1 MEQRTMGQE
10 RLSAFI
16 DAVIAIIMT
25 ILVLELDKPKTL
37 DWQGLWELRE
47 NFFAYA
53 LSFFWL
59 GAMWVNLHAYSHR
72 TEKITQKT
80 VWAAMVMLFFASL
93 FPYATNL
100 IAMDFYNATVQVFYR
115 IIVLLITAATLV
127 FYRTVSEVNPS
138 EEFRQMSEKRSRW
151 IKWDILLKIIGLI
164 CSLTIFPI
172 GTSLAVF
179 ITLCGLVIPNQFRN

>member
-100 IAMDFYNATVQVFYR
+100 IAMDFYNATVQVFYG

>member
-1 MEQRTMGQE
+1 MERQTMGQE

-59 GAMWVNLHAYSHR
+59 GAMWVNLHAFSHR

-80 VWAAMVMLFFASL
+80 VWATIIMLFFASL
-93 FPYATNL
+93 FPYATSL
-100 IAMDFYNATVQVFYR
+100 IAMDFYNPTVQVFYG
-115 IIVLLITAATLV
+115 IIVLLITTATLS
-127 FYRTVSEVNPS
+127 FYRTVSEVNPTD
-138 EEFRQMSEKRSRW
+138 ELQRLREQRNRW
-151 IKWDILLKIIGLI
+151 IKWDILLKLSGLI
-164 CSLTIFPI
+164 CSATIFPI
-172 GTSLAVF
+172 GSSLAVL

>member
-1 MEQRTMGQE
+1 MGRQTMRQE

-59 GAMWVNLHAYSHR
+59 GAMWVNLHSYSQR

-80 VWAAMVMLFFASL
+80 VWAAISMLFFASL
-93 FPYATNL
+93 FPYATSL
-100 IAMDFYNATVQVFYR
+100 IAMDFYNATVQVFYG
-115 IIVLLITAATLV
+115 IIVLLITAATLI
-127 FYRTVSEVNPS
+127 FFRTISEVNPS
-138 EEFRQMSEKRSRW
+138 EEFHEMSARRSKW
-151 IKWDILLKIIGLI
+151 IRWDILFKVIGLV
-164 CSLTIFPI
+164 CSATIFPI
-172 GTSLAVF
+172 GSSLAVL
-179 ITLCGLVIPNQFRN
+179 ITLCGLIIPNQFRN

>member
-100 IAMDFYNATVQVFYR
+100 IAMDFYNATVQVFYG

-138 EEFRQMSEKRSRW
+138 EEFRQMSETRSRW

>member
-1 MEQRTMGQE
+1 MERQTMGQE

-59 GAMWVNLHAYSHR
+59 GAMWVNLHSYSQR

-80 VWAAMVMLFFASL
+80 VWAAISMLFFASL
-93 FPYATNL
+93 FPYATSL
-100 IAMDFYNATVQVFYR
+100 IAMDFYNATVQVFYG
-115 IIVLLITAATLV
+115 IIVLLWRQTTL
-127 FYRTVSEVNPS
+127 
-138 EEFRQMSEKRSRW
+138 
-151 IKWDILLKIIGLI
+151 
-164 CSLTIFPI
+164 
-172 GTSLAVF
+172 
-179 ITLCGLVIPNQFRN
+179 

>member
-59 GAMWVNLHAYSHR
+59 GAM
-72 TEKITQKT
+72 
-80 VWAAMVMLFFASL
+80 
-93 FPYATNL
+93 
-100 IAMDFYNATVQVFYR
+100 
-115 IIVLLITAATLV
+115 
-127 FYRTVSEVNPS
+127 
-138 EEFRQMSEKRSRW
+138 
-151 IKWDILLKIIGLI
+151 
-164 CSLTIFPI
+164 
-172 GTSLAVF
+172 
-179 ITLCGLVIPNQFRN
+179 

>member
-100 IAMDFYNATVQVFYR
+100 IAMDFYNATVQVFYG

-138 EEFRQMSEKRSRW
+138 EEFRQMSEKRGRW
-151 IKWDILLKIIGLI
+151 IKWDILFKIIGLI

-172 GTSLAVF
+172 GSSLAVL
-179 ITLCGLVIPNQFRN
+179 ITLCAIVIPNQFRN